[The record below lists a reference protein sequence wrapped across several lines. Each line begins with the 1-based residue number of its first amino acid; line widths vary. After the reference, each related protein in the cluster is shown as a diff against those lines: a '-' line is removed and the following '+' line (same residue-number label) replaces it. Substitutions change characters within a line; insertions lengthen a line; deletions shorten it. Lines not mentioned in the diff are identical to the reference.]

1 MPGPTYFSAT
11 RSGTDIVA
19 IIDPR
24 HAAKQLIYERL
35 FRSATLIAAVL
46 VLLILGGVAVLLLR
60 GAWAALSHF
69 RFSFVTRQIWNSVTH
84 QFGAFAPIFGTVV
97 NSLIDMLNAGPPG
110 FRISLVLTRT

>member
-46 VLLILGGVAVLLLR
+46 VLLILGGVAVSVLR
-60 GAWAALSHF
+60 RALAAPSHL
-69 RFSFVTRQIWNSVTH
+69 RFSIVHRQVLDSVNRPIRAVAA
-84 QFGAFAPIFGTVV
+84 AFRTLG
-97 NSLIDMLNAGPPG
+97 NSLDCL
-110 FRISLVLTRT
+110 